1 MKKRIF
7 QKNLLIAFIFF
18 GYLTVSSIIGYSQS
32 IWYKTWGIFG
42 NNESGKRVVQTYDGG
57 YAVLTQVSK
66 FNVSGTHFDLLKYD
80 NSGNFLWSNLIADS
94 VDKTLWDM
102 QQTIDSG
109 FIFAGWCTYVYG
121 ALLVKTDKN
130 GNLKWQRHYPNLN
143 FNTQFSAVKQTLDSG
158 YIACGSYLD
167 YVHPSN
173 KGIVIKVDSLGYV
186 QWEKQYLD
194 SLFNG
199 FGDIFQASDKK
210 YYIAGATYNIDT
222 SIYAVLKKLDSA
234 GNVIWNNF
242 YCRNNGSGQDI
253 IQLKDGS
260 LILSGHDENYSHPII
275 AKFDTLGNTKWI
287 KNYSSPPLYYGYMCK
302 DIFDNIIIT
311 GGRDLISTSTIGNW
325 KLDTGGTILK
335 VKNVSFSNYHSLGS
349 SCIKPTNDTGFII
362 VGDAALRD
370 SFTNPRP
377 DCLIIK
383 TDSAFNSPVIT
394 KIVNIS
400 NTVVDEFKVY
410 QNYPNPFNPKTVI
423 KFYLPNNGYVNI
435 SIYDVL
441 GKKVFSNK
449 EYFISGLNEKQVD
462 FSQLYLSS
470 GVYFIKIN
478 FEFNSKLIKAIY
490 LK

>member
-1 MKKRIF
+1 MKKNFFLKSIIVII
-7 QKNLLIAFIFF
+7 LLFIN
-18 GYLTVSSIIGYSQS
+18 SIIGYSQS
-32 IWYKTWGIFG
+32 TWYRTWGIFG
-42 NNESGKRVVQTYDGG
+42 NNETGKRVVQTFDGG

-66 FNVSGTHFDLLKYD
+66 FNVSGTHYNLLKYD
-80 NSGNFLWSNLIADS
+80 NAGNFLWSNLIADS
-94 VDKTLWDM
+94 IYKTLWDM
-102 QQTIDSG
+102 QQTKDSG

-121 ALLVKTDKN
+121 ALLIKTDKY
-130 GNLKWQRHYPNLN
+130 GNLKWQKHYPNLN
-143 FNTQFSAVKQTLDSG
+143 FNTQFFAVKQTLDSG

-167 YVHPSN
+167 YVNPSN

-210 YYIAGATYNIDT
+210 YYITSATFNIDT
-222 SIYAVLKKLDSA
+222 SIYAVFKKIDSA

-242 YCRNNGSGQDI
+242 YCHNNGSCQNI
-253 IQLKDGS
+253 TQLKDGS
-260 LILSGHDENYSHPII
+260 LILSGPDENFQPLI
-275 AKFDTLGNTKWI
+275 AKFDTLGNTKWV
-287 KNYSSPPLYYGYMCK
+287 KNYTSPPFYYYYMCK
-302 DIFDNIIIT
+302 DIFDNIVIT
-311 GGRDLISTSTIGNW
+311 GGRDFANTSTISNW

-335 VKNVSFSNYHSLGS
+335 VKNVSSSNYYSVGS
-349 SCIKPTNDTGFII
+349 YCIKPTYDTGFVI
-362 VGDAALRD
+362 VGDAALKD

-383 TDSAFNSPVIT
+383 TDSAFNSPIIT

-400 NTVVDEFKVY
+400 NTFANEFKVY
-410 QNYPNPFNPKTVI
+410 QNYPNPFNPKTVL
-423 KFYLPNNGYVNI
+423 KFHLPNNGYVEI

-449 EYFISGLNEKQVD
+449 EYCMSGLNERCLD
-462 FSQLYLSS
+462 FGWLNLSS
-470 GVYFIKIN
+470 GVYFIKIHPDKS
-478 FEFNSKLIKAIY
+478 EFKLLKVIY

>member
-1 MKKRIF
+1 MRKQNFFLKSIIVIM
-7 QKNLLIAFIFF
+7 LLFIN
-18 GYLTVSSIIGYSQS
+18 SIIGYSQTNH

-42 NNESGKRVVQTYDGG
+42 NNESGKKVVQTFDGG

-66 FNVSGTHFDLLKYD
+66 FNVSGTYYDLLKYD

-94 VDKTLWDM
+94 TDKTLWDM
-102 QQTIDSG
+102 QQTLDSG
-109 FIFAGWCTYVYG
+109 FIFAGWSVNIFG
-121 ALLVKTDKN
+121 ALLIKTDKN

-143 FNTQFSAVKQTLDSG
+143 FNTEFFSVKQTLDSG

-167 YVHPSN
+167 YVNPSN

-210 YYIAGATYNIDT
+210 YYVACATYNIDT
-222 SIYAVLKKLDSA
+222 SIYALLKKIDSA

-242 YCRNNGSGQDI
+242 YIHNNGAGQDI
-253 IQLKDGS
+253 TQLKDGS
-260 LILSGHDENYSHPII
+260 LILSGCDENFQPLI
-275 AKFDTLGNTKWI
+275 AKFDTLGNNKWV
-287 KNYSSPPLYYGYMCK
+287 KFYTSPPFYYYYMCK
-302 DIFDNIIIT
+302 DIFENIAIT
-311 GGRDLISTSTIGNW
+311 GGQDLLGTISNW

-335 VKNVSFSNYHSLGS
+335 VKNVTFSNYSSIGS
-349 SCIKPTNDTGFII
+349 YCIKPTNDTGFII
-362 VGDAALRD
+362 VGDAALKD
-370 SFTNPRP
+370 SFNNTRP

-383 TDSAFNSPVIT
+383 TDSAFNVPVIT
-394 KIVNIS
+394 KIINIS
-400 NTVVDEFKVY
+400 NTFVNEFKVY
-410 QNYPNPFNPKTVI
+410 QNYPNPFNPKTVL
-423 KFYLPNNGYVNI
+423 KFYLPNNGYINI

-441 GKKVFSNK
+441 GKKVFSSK
-449 EYFISGLNEKQVD
+449 EYFISGLNEKQID

-470 GVYFIKIN
+470 GVYFVKIN
-478 FEFNSKLIKAIY
+478 FEFSSKLIKAIY